1 MAIDKALLTT
11 LSEDESKKVRRL
23 VEKGI
28 KLPPQPAVLEELNH
42 LLRRGVSDVRIL
54 ARSISQDPGIV
65 AALFKVAQS
74 SAFASLQPLESIE
87 HVLQAIGIKQTY
99 NIVQAVS
106 LVNAVPAKHNA
117 KAFEAF
123 WVRSRAVAQLA
134 MLVAEE
140 RVSVCNIFP
149 DQAYLA
155 GIFHDCGV
163 PMLLER
169 FPDYCAALRTGTGQW
184 IDVIAEDQ
192 RLDVD
197 HAVVGHLIARHWRLP
212 DFIAEAVLKHHEMP
226 PADTGGAARS
236 MVAILQL
243 ANELYHRE
251 QLIPNPEWPNQ
262 RHAVMV
268 ELCIHEGELESFM
281 DDLLESTYA

>member
-1 MAIDKALLTT
+1 MSRKSEADELEALLA
-11 LSEDESKKVRRL
+11 KGMRL
-23 VEKGI
+23 PAQPQVVVEI
-28 KLPPQPAVLEELNH
+28 QQLLTAEEP
-42 LLRRGVSDVRIL
+42 DVRKLTQIL
-54 ARSISQDPGIV
+54 ARDPGIV
-65 AALFKVAQS
+65 AMLFKLVSTPAYGGRRID
-74 SAFASLQPLESIE
+74 SLTKAVQLVGIRQIANLVRGIALTMTVPGVKQPNYDKFWRRS
-87 HVLQAIGIKQTY
+87 IGI
-99 NIVQAVS
+99 
-106 LVNAVPAKHNA
+106 
-117 KAFEAF
+117 
-123 WVRSRAVAQLA
+123 
-134 MLVAEE
+134 AEFAAGIAAE
-140 RVSVCNIFP
+140 HISVCNIFP

>member
-1 MAIDKALLTT
+1 MPRKSEADELEALL
-11 LSEDESKKVRRL
+11 
-23 VEKGI
+23 EKGMR
-28 KLPPQPAVLEELNH
+28 LPAQPQVVVEIQQLLAAEEP
-42 LLRRGVSDVRIL
+42 DVRKITQIL
-54 ARSISQDPGIV
+54 ARDPGIV
-65 AALFKVAQS
+65 AMLFKLVSTPAYGGRRIDSLTKAVQLVGVRQI
-74 SAFASLQPLESIE
+74 ANLVRGIALTMTVPGVKQPIYDKFWRRCTGIAEFA
-87 HVLQAIGIKQTY
+87 AGI
-99 NIVQAVS
+99 A
-106 LVNAVPAKHNA
+106 
-117 KAFEAF
+117 
-123 WVRSRAVAQLA
+123 
-134 MLVAEE
+134 AE
-140 RVSVCNIFP
+140 RISVCNIFP

-192 RLDVD
+192 RFDVD

-262 RHAVMV
+262 RHAVMA